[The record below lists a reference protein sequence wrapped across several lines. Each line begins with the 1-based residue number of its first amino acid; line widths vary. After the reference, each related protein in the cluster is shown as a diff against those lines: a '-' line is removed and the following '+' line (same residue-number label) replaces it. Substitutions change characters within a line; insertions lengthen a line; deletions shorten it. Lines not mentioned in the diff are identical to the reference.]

1 MMRLISGI
9 TSEESNKYLFGRNLM
24 RKLGVVVL
32 CLLFYVM
39 LHMYINS
46 TGICSV
52 SNTDGQCGSDTM
64 SEIK

>member
-1 MMRLISGI
+1 
-9 TSEESNKYLFGRNLM
+9 M

-39 LHMYINS
+39 LQMYINS
-46 TGICSV
+46 AGICSV
-52 SNTDGQCGSDTM
+52 SNIDGQCGSDTM